1 MKLAQLSTVTI
12 TGILIIIVCTGCMS
26 TETPASAP
34 VIIISESPSMVP
46 VTSSTYTGNTAAVKT
61 DSSPVPDAPFI
72 TIDPISDKN
81 TGDLIIISGTT
92 NLPSGASV
100 YLKDVNKSTGE
111 LRMRANHIACPDT
124 SGVNRWRFI
133 IDSTP
138 WMRPG
143 PHRFQVSTPKG
154 DVNSSVQFN
163 LTGRFLGPE
172 TIRYYESGSGSAT
185 IPGSGSYPSITVDPI
200 GDHKKG
206 DIFRITGTT
215 NLIEG
220 TMLQC
225 TVWPEYYEDRSK
237 RPAIISKDDCDGQF
251 IIAGA
256 PAAIVKGTGDTNR
269 WVCPVDLIISP
280 ENIGM
285 IVHVSTTDEYFTT
298 REVYGN
304 ATFNLK

>member
-1 MKLAQLSTVTI
+1 MKLAQFSIVAI
-12 TGILIIIVCTGCMS
+12 AGIMIVVICTGCMS

-34 VIIISESPSMVP
+34 VSIHSESPSMVP
-46 VTSSTYTGNTAAVKT
+46 VTTSTHTGSTAAVKT

-72 TIDPISDKN
+72 TIDPISDRN
-81 TGDLIIISGTT
+81 
-92 NLPSGASV
+92 
-100 YLKDVNKSTGE
+100 
-111 LRMRANHIACPDT
+111 
-124 SGVNRWRFI
+124 
-133 IDSTP
+133 
-138 WMRPG
+138 
-143 PHRFQVSTPKG
+143 
-154 DVNSSVQFN
+154 
-163 LTGRFLGPE
+163 TGRFPGPE
-172 TIRYYESGSGSAT
+172 TIRYFESGSGSAT
-185 IPGSGSYPSITVDPI
+185 IPGSGSNPSITVDPI

-237 RPAIISKDDCDGQF
+237 RPALISTDDCDGQF

-256 PAAIVKGTGDTNR
+256 PAAIVKGTVDTNR
-269 WVCPVDLIISP
+269 WVCPVDLRISP

-285 IVHVSTTDEYFTT
+285 IIHVSTTDEYFTS

-304 ATFNLK
+304 ATFNLN